1 MTTSALFTPG
11 RGLTLDLQGHVA
23 ILEFSRPPL
32 NFFDQELIIDLVAA
46 LAYLDEL
53 PACRVVIL
61 QAEGKTFC
69 AGADFSGLGQNGE
82 KILPRELYKHAVH
95 LFRTAKPLIV
105 VVEGAA
111 IGGGLGLALVGDYRV
126 TSEKARFSANF
137 NRLGMHQG
145 FGISVTLPRVVG
157 IQMASL
163 LIATGRRI
171 DGAQAVRIGL
181 ADVLAEPGEE
191 RQAARAL
198 AEEIAKSAPLA
209 VMSSR
214 QTLRAGLADAVDAII
229 DREASEQEWQVLT
242 NDFAEGNKAMR
253 ERRDPEFTGN

>member
-1 MTTSALFTPG
+1 
-11 RGLTLDLQGHVA
+11 
-23 ILEFSRPPL
+23 
-32 NFFDQELIIDLVAA
+32 
-46 LAYLDEL
+46 
-53 PACRVVIL
+53 
-61 QAEGKTFC
+61 
-69 AGADFSGLGQNGE
+69 
-82 KILPRELYKHAVH
+82 
-95 LFRTAKPLIV
+95 
-105 VVEGAA
+105 
-111 IGGGLGLALVGDYRV
+111 
-126 TSEKARFSANF
+126 
-137 NRLGMHQG
+137 
-145 FGISVTLPRVVG
+145 
-157 IQMASL
+157 MASL

-198 AEEIAKSAPLA
+198 AEEISKSAPLA

>member
-1 MTTSALFTPG
+1 MTTHAPFTPG
-11 RGLTLDLQGHVA
+11 RGLTLNLQGPVA
-23 ILEFSRPPL
+23 TLEFSRPPL
-32 NFFDQELIIDLVAA
+32 NFFDQELIMDLLAA
-46 LAYLDEL
+46 LAYLDQL
-53 PACRVVIL
+53 PSCRVVIL
-61 QAEGKTFC
+61 QADGKTFC
-69 AGADFSGLGQNGE
+69 AGADFTGLAQTGE
-82 KILPRELYKHAVH
+82 KVRPRQLYQHAVQ

-157 IQMASL
+157 LQMASL

-171 DGAQAVRIGL
+171 DGAEAVRIGL
-181 ADVLAEPGEE
+181 ADVLAAPGEE

-198 AEEIAKSAPLA
+198 AEEIAMSAPLA

-214 QTLRAGLADAVDAII
+214 QTLRAGLADAVEAIL

-242 NDFAEGNKAMR
+242 RDFAEGNKAMH
-253 ERRDPEFTGN
+253 ERRVPEFTGN